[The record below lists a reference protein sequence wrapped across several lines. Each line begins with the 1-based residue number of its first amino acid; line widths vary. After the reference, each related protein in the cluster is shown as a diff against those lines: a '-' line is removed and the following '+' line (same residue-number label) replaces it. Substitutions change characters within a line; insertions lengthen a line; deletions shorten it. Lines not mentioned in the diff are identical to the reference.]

1 MTSIHGNV
9 ALLIIDAQKG
19 FMPAVFDAKD
29 TVSRIRTLLAAARE
43 AGIPVIQS
51 QEMHRKERVD
61 FGRELDGSE
70 DIHCLEG
77 TSDVEIVEELQP
89 IEGEF
94 SIIKRRYSCFF
105 ATDLDLL
112 LRGLNVQ
119 TLIVCGFL
127 TDVCVHYTCADA
139 HQHDYYVKLVQ
150 DAVSGS
156 SREAHEASLSAI
168 QYLQA
173 ESLVYAGEI
182 VEMLKKPANA

>member
-1 MTSIHGNV
+1 MTSIQGKA

-19 FMPAVFDAKD
+19 FMPTVFDAD
-29 TVSRIRTLLAAARE
+29 ATVARISRLLAAARE

-51 QEMHRKERVD
+51 QEMHRKEGVD

-70 DIHCLEG
+70 GIHCLEG
-77 TSDVEIVEELQP
+77 TPDVDIVDELRP
-89 IEGEF
+89 IDGEY

-112 LRGLNVQ
+112 LRGLNVS

-139 HQHDYYVKLVQ
+139 HQHDYRVKLAR

-156 SREAHEASLSAI
+156 SREAHEASLNAVR
-168 QYLQA
+168 YLQA
-173 ESLVYAGEI
+173 EALVSVDDI
-182 VEMLKKPANA
+182 VGALRD